1 VLRSASANLADS
13 SIAEQ
18 QITLYPHR
26 DENNNWLVLN
36 GSSESGPASFDWA
49 ELPMQYIENGA
60 KIRLEHI
67 VTEKRLHSHEVRP
80 PISEVEFQNEV
91 SGYGFPG

>member
-1 VLRSASANLADS
+1 
-13 SIAEQ
+13 
-18 QITLYPHR
+18 
-26 DENNNWLVLN
+26 
-36 GSSESGPASFDWA
+36 
-49 ELPMQYIENGA
+49 MKYIENGA